1 MNTPDTRPAALWA
14 LATAAV
20 TIAPHMLYLPLWVS
34 ACCVALLGWL
44 AVRCRSGSPASGR
57 MLRLFILL
65 LAAAIAGG
73 IRLHFG
79 YFLGK
84 DPGVALLAVLLC
96 MKLLEGSSTRDLRAA
111 ILLALFLQLG
121 LFFNDQSLPVAAL
134 ALGGALLA
142 ITTLIAIED
151 PDARPLPAMRSSG
164 VLMLQALPFLLV
176 LFLLFPRLPGPLW
189 GLPADAH
196 SGVTGLSDEMQPGSI
211 SQLTESGEIA
221 LRVEFAGEPP
231 PPSQRYWRGPVL
243 TDFDGRT
250 WRARNAPLRDTP
262 LYTPSGPRYDYIAIV
277 EPHQRRWLLAMDFPG
292 PVDRPRT
299 RYAGDLQLLSD
310 SPLGQRTRIAL
321 SAWPE
326 TPVGLNESPF
336 VLRLAT
342 RLPEDSSPR
351 TRALVERL
359 TDGANTPREILDRV
373 LGHLQLAGLT
383 YTLSPP
389 LLGSQPVDE
398 FLFDTRRGFCEHF
411 SSAFAVMMRIA
422 GIPAR
427 VVTGYQGGAIN
438 RFDGSLVVRQSEA
451 HAWVE
456 VWLPE
461 SGWLRVDPTALA
473 APDRIEHGLSDSLP
487 DGEARP
493 FMMRSGFAIEMLR
506 GMRDRWEA
514 LSNAWDRNIIGFDQ
528 QRQRNLLSRLGLEEA
543 DLRTLLLALVGAVSA
558 LVAALLVWALRRRPR
573 GDALDRMWQRFCA
586 RMARRG
592 LPRLP
597 SEGPIDFAERIA
609 RESPANAASVRSI
622 AHTYAQLRY
631 GAVRADTPERT
642 RELSHRIRE
651 FSPQ

>member
-34 ACCVALLGWL
+34 ACCVVLLGWH
-44 AVRCRSGSPASGR
+44 AVRCRQGAPASGR

-65 LAAAIAGG
+65 LVAAIAGG

-84 DPGVALLAVLLC
+84 DPGIALLAVLLC

-151 PDARPLPAMRSSG
+151 PAVRPLPAFRSSG
-164 VLMLQALPFLLV
+164 VLMLQALPFLIV

-211 SQLTESGEIA
+211 AQLTESGEIA

-250 WRARNAPLRDTP
+250 WRARNAPLRDAP
-262 LYTPSGPRYDYIAIV
+262 LYTPSGPRYDYVSIV

-310 SPLGQRTRIAL
+310 SPLGQRTRVAL

-351 TRALVERL
+351 TRALVEQL
-359 TDGANTPREILDRV
+359 ADGAGSPREVLDRV
-373 LGHLQLAGLT
+373 LAHLQLAGLT

-389 LLGSQPVDE
+389 LLGNQPVDE
-398 FLFDTRRGFCEHF
+398 FLFDTQRGFCEHF

-427 VVTGYQGGAIN
+427 VVTGYQGGTIN

-456 VWLPE
+456 VWLAG

-473 APDRIEHGLSDSLP
+473 APDRIEYGLSDSLP
-487 DGEARP
+487 DGETRP
-493 FMMRSGFAIEMLR
+493 LIMRSGFAIETLR

-514 LSNAWDRNIIGFDQ
+514 LSNTWNRNIVGFDQ
-528 QRQRNLLSRLGLEEA
+528 QRQRNLLSRLGLDGT
-543 DLRTLLLALVGAVSA
+543 DLRTLLLTLVGTVST
-558 LVAALLVWALRRRPR
+558 LLAALLVWALRRRPR
-573 GDALDRMWQRFCA
+573 GDSLDRMWHRFCA

-592 LPRLP
+592 LARLP

-609 RESPANAASVRSI
+609 HESPANAADVRSI
-622 AHTYAQLRY
+622 AHTYARLRY
-631 GAVRADTPERT
+631 GAVSTQTAARI

>member
-34 ACCVALLGWL
+34 ACCVVLLGWH
-44 AVRCRSGSPASGR
+44 AVRCRQGAPASGR

-84 DPGVALLAVLLC
+84 DPGIALLAVLLC

-151 PDARPLPAMRSSG
+151 PAARPLPALRSSG
-164 VLMLQALPFLLV
+164 VLMLQALPFLIV

-196 SGVTGLSDEMQPGSI
+196 SGVTGLSDFMAPGSI
-211 SQLTESGEIA
+211 SQLIESDEIA
-221 LRVEFAGEPP
+221 FRAEFPGDLPP
-231 PPSQRYWRGPVL
+231 PYQRYWRGPVL
-243 TDFDGRT
+243 SEFDGRIWSVRET
-250 WRARNAPLRDTP
+250 LAGREPPYAPQ
-262 LYTPSGPRYDYIAIV
+262 GPRYDYVSTV
-277 EPHQRRWLLAMDFPG
+277 EPHNQRLLLALDFPG
-292 PVDRPRT
+292 AVAQSGVRH
-299 RYAGDLQLLSD
+299 ASDLRLLSD
-310 SPLGQRTRIAL
+310 RPVTRRMRIAL
-321 SAWPE
+321 SAYPE
-326 TPVGLNESPF
+326 TSVGLTDPAFE
-336 VLRLAT
+336 LANA
-342 RLPEDSSPR
+342 RQLPPQSSPR
-351 TRALVERL
+351 TRAVMAQLTAEVSDAQTIVDRALLFMRER
-359 TDGANTPREILDRV
+359 D
-373 LGHLQLAGLT
+373 LT

-389 LLGSQPVDE
+389 LLGDEPVDE
-398 FLFDTRRGFCEHF
+398 FLFDSGRGFCEHF
-411 SSAFAVMMRIA
+411 SSAFAVMMRAA

-427 VVTGYQGGAIN
+427 IVTGYQGGTIN
-438 RFDGSLVVRQSEA
+438 RFDGTLVVRQSDA

-456 VWLPE
+456 VWIDGR
-461 SGWLRVDPTALA
+461 GWLRVDPTALA
-473 APDRIEHGLSDSLP
+473 APDRIERGLSNSLP
-487 DGEARP
+487 DGETRP
-493 FMMRSGFAIEMLR
+493 IMMRSGFMAQAMR
-506 GMRDRWEA
+506 DMRDRWEA
-514 LSNAWDRNIIGFDQ
+514 IANAWDINIIGFNQ
-528 QRQRNLLSRLGLEEA
+528 QRQRDLLSRLSLDGA
-543 DLRTLLLALVGAVSA
+543 DLRTLLLVLVGTVLA
-558 LVAALLVWALRRRPR
+558 LLAALLAWAMRRRPR
-573 GDALDRMWQRFCA
+573 GDELDHLWQRFCA

-592 LPRLP
+592 LARLP

-609 RESPANAASVRSI
+609 HESPANAADVRSI
-622 AHTYAQLRY
+622 AHTYARLRY
-631 GAVRADTPERT
+631 GAVSTQTAARI